1 MSALALRLPRCL
13 LDPRLALPSADS
25 QGLVAVAI
33 EHREGRITALRPAAL
48 EPGSPPLPLALTP
61 LVDAH
66 VHLDKAFSGAAFP
79 NRAGTM
85 AGALAANLRELEQ
98 RRGEQVSERAEQALE
113 RAWRYGTR
121 ALRSHVDFLGPAAL
135 EVWQALQAIRA
146 RWAHRVTLQLVALAP
161 LDQWLTAQGRQRA
174 RRVAADGGL
183 LGTVLGPPLPGIDWA
198 SSALPEF
205 LLLAEELGCALDLHL
220 DESDSRPARG
230 LIALLRCLDRQPLT
244 VPITGSHLA
253 SLSLAPPGRRR
264 RLLERMAAHE
274 LVVVG
279 LPTTNLW
286 LLGKRPGHTPLRR
299 PQAPLAELQAA
310 GVRLVLG
317 GDNVQDPWFPGGD
330 FDAVELLRQMPLL
343 CHQLPWQRQG
353 LAPLTREPARLL
365 GLPWDGV
372 LRLGGPADLLVLGAR
387 DWGELLAR
395 SPQRRVLRDGRWL
408 PPPPAESPCAWLAAL
423 PGAA

>member
-13 LDPRLALPSADS
+13 LDPRLALPPADD
-25 QGLVAVAI
+25 QGLVAVSI
-33 EHREGRITALRPAAL
+33 EHRDGRITALRPAGV
-48 EPGSPPLPLALTP
+48 EPAALPLALTP

-66 VHLDKAFSGAAFP
+66 VHLDKAFSGADFP
-79 NRAGTM
+79 NPEGTM

-98 RRGEQVSERAEQALE
+98 RRAEQVRERAEQALE

-135 EVWQALQAIRA
+135 EVWQALQTIRA
-146 RWAHRVTLQLVALAP
+146 RWAGRVALQLVALAP
-161 LDQWLTAQGRQRA
+161 LDQWLTVQGRERA

-183 LGTVLGPPLPGIDWA
+183 LGTVLGPPLPGIGWEA
-198 SSALPEF
+198 SALEEF
-205 LLLAEELGCALDLHL
+205 LRLAQQLGCPLDLHL

-230 LIALLRCLDRQPLT
+230 LVALLRCLDRQPLA
-244 VPITGSHLA
+244 VPITCSHA
-253 SLSLAPPGRRR
+253 TSLSLAAPGRQR
-264 RLLERMAAHE
+264 RLLERMARHE

-286 LLGKRPGHTPLRR
+286 LLGKRQGHTPLRR
-299 PQAPLAELQAA
+299 PQAPLAALQAA

-317 GDNVQDPWFPGGD
+317 GDNVQDPWFAGGD
-330 FDAVELLRQMPLL
+330 FDPVELLRLMPLL

-353 LAPLTREPARLL
+353 LALLSREPARLL
-365 GLPWDGV
+365 ELPWDGV
-372 LRLGGPADLLVLGAR
+372 LRLGGPADLLVLAAR

-395 SPQRRVLRDGRWL
+395 SPQRRVLRAGQWL
-408 PPPPAESPCAWLAAL
+408 PPPPAQAPSPWLAAL
-423 PGAA
+423 SGAG

>member
-13 LDPRLALPSADS
+13 LDPRLALPLADD

-33 EHREGRITALRPAAL
+33 EHREGRITALRPAGG
-48 EPGSPPLPLALTP
+48 EPAALPLALTP

-66 VHLDKAFSGAAFP
+66 VHLDKAFSGAVFP
-79 NRAGTM
+79 NPEGTM
-85 AGALAANLRELEQ
+85 AGALAANMRELEQ
-98 RRGEQVSERAEQALE
+98 RRAEQVSERAEQALE

-135 EVWQALQAIRA
+135 EVWQALQTIRA
-146 RWAHRVTLQLVALAP
+146 RWAERVALQLVALAP
-161 LDQWLTAQGRQRA
+161 LDQWLTAQGRERA

-183 LGTVLGPPLPGIDWA
+183 LGTVLGPPLPGITWEA
-198 SSALPEF
+198 SALEEF
-205 LLLAEELGCALDLHL
+205 LQLAQHLGCPLDLHL

-230 LIALLRCLDRQPLT
+230 LMALLGCLDRHPLA
-244 VPITGSHLA
+244 VPITCSHST
-253 SLSLAPPGRRR
+253 SLSLAAPGRRR
-264 RLLERMAAHE
+264 RLLERMAKHE

-299 PQAPLAELQAA
+299 PQAPLADLQAA

-330 FDAVELLRQMPLL
+330 FDPVELLRLMPLV
-343 CHQLPWQRQG
+343 CHQVPWQRQG
-353 LAPLTREPARLL
+353 LALLSREPARLL
-365 GLPWDGV
+365 ELPWDGV
-372 LRLGGPADLLVLGAR
+372 LREGSPADLLVLGAR
-387 DWGELLAR
+387 DWSELLAR
-395 SPQRRVLRDGRWL
+395 PPQRRVLRAGQWL
-408 PPPPAESPCAWLAAL
+408 PPPSAESPSPWLAAL
-423 PGAA
+423 SGAG